1 MYLSL
6 TAGLIMDDLDR
17 ELLAVKDLE
26 DDNDS
31 FDDNSSK
38 ASTKSKLPL
47 VNLDMHAEPPRET
60 GFHRSTR
67 VCLEHI
73 RDALLHH
80 RWQEAAE
87 YMACYPQ
94 IISAEILHHHP
105 KSKLEDYNNIY
116 ERMKHSGVRHYL
128 MICLEH
134 SFHLL
139 LNGHIEEAKRQLSVS
154 ESWRYGKESAAQF
167 QRTKLIQAY
176 RSLLDYIIW
185 CDKKFTHSSTEHS
198 DFADNQDIRNY
209 FRTASVNLKEILKNP
224 GVWDPFILSYV
235 EMLEF
240 YEDQEEALKVLND
253 YAYDNSFPPNPNAH
267 VYLYQYLKRCDTAEK
282 KLMKVLKVLHVLVPS
297 HELMLEYISFLLQSE
312 KSSDLQKAL
321 GVVLEMLDFACW
333 RSNLDVWKRLEAI
346 IQKLQLEYVEDVCKI
361 VGSVCK
367 RLPFFFICHIFL
379 LKQMFQYIF
388 VYSNRKD
395 WKDVVFTK
403 MAERQGWWPA
413 LHFTNF
419 HASKDSEENPELMQV
434 KAPLTKTLCPD
445 LMLKYTDWQ
454 AINGK

>member
-1 MYLSL
+1 MSIRESDKRQLYLSL
-6 TAGLIMDDLDR
+6 TAGLIMDELDR

-94 IISAEILHHHP
+94 MLEDTTNGPSQSCKELTWRISTEILHHHP

-139 LNGHIEEAKRQLSVS
+139 LHGHIKEAKRQLSVS
-154 ESWRYGKESAAQF
+154 ESWRHGKESAAQF

-185 CDKKFTHSSTEHS
+185 CDKKCTHSSTEHS
-198 DFADNQDIRNY
+198 DFAENQDIRNY

-224 GVWDPFILSYV
+224 GVWDSFILCYV

-240 YEDQEEALKVLND
+240 YEDHEEALKVLND
-253 YAYDNSFPPNPNAH
+253 YAYDNGFPPNPNAH

-297 HELMLEYISFLLQSE
+297 HELMLEYSSSLLQSE
-312 KSSDLQKAL
+312 KSGDLQKAL
-321 GVVLEMLDFACW
+321 GVVLDMLDFACW
-333 RSNLDVWKRLEAI
+333 RGNLVVWKRLEAI
-346 IQKLQLEYVEDVCKI
+346 IQKLQLE
-361 VGSVCK
+361 
-367 RLPFFFICHIFL
+367 
-379 LKQMFQYIF
+379 
-388 VYSNRKD
+388 KD

-403 MAERQGWWPA
+403 MADRQGWWPA

-434 KAPLTKTLCPD
+434 KAPLTKTLCPS
-445 LMLKYTDWQ
+445 LTLKYTDWQ